1 MDIQTQIH
9 DYINSLDEKKR
20 IDMLEL
26 HRIIL
31 DLNTDARLW
40 YLDGKNE
47 GGKIVSNPNIGYGTS
62 NIKYADGKI
71 KEFYKIGISAN
82 SSGISIY
89 IMGIEDKSLLS
100 NLCVDKIG
108 KAKISSYCIKFKSL
122 KDIDIDVLLSVLR
135 FVL

>member
-1 MDIQTQIH
+1 MDIQTQIQ

-47 GGKIVSNPNIGYGTS
+47 EGKIVSNPNIGYGTC

-100 NLCVDKIG
+100 NLCADKIG